1 MKRCHFGNNGFF
13 SLSVYVVLIYLI
25 GLYYQYY
32 NEIMITIDIRMNF
45 IEIYQEKIRGILEQE
60 KTNDSDWLHGQR

>member
-1 MKRCHFGNNGFF
+1 MKRFYFGNDGFF
-13 SLSVYVVLIYLI
+13 SLSVYIVLIYLI

-45 IEIYQEKIRGILEQE
+45 IEIYKEKIRGIME
-60 KTNDSDWLHGQR
+60 